1 MFGKNL
7 EFAIQQLQAA
17 SNTTVVDNTVVV
29 PSYTNGTIDITPEQ
43 VSVIVAWAYQ
53 IAAFIYLGGG
63 IAFTFF
69 GAKLVQLLISG
80 LAGLL
85 AAALPVYLAQNWF
98 GVIGGLIVFGGVAHQ
113 VYHQDKFHSIV
124 LGIAVGSYVGSFIW
138 ALLLSQF
145 TTVYFKYALQVLGA
159 LAFGFA
165 GHHHKD
171 KYHSDEYKDK
181 NAQLS
186 AFVGANMIA
195 TSITLFTNDSLGV
208 WGNLGV
214 QLGCIVVFMFLGHKF
229 QDSIGIGGDH
239 HEEKKNEGDF
249 HKPVETDHH
258 DRL

>member
-17 SNTTVVDNTVVV
+17 ANTPVVDNTNVT
-29 PSYTNGTIDITPEQ
+29 PTNTNTTTNITTEDIYAA
-43 VSVIVAWAYQ
+43 IGWAYQ

-85 AAALPVYLAQNWF
+85 FAAIPIYLTPTIW
-98 GVIGGLIVFGGVAHQ
+98 GVISGLVVFGLIAHQ
-113 VYHQDKFHSIV
+113 VYHKDQFHSIV

-145 TTVYFKYALQVLGA
+145 TPVYWKYILQVVGA
-159 LAFGFA
+159 IAFGFA

-171 KYHSDEYKDK
+171 KYHSNEYKDK

-195 TSITLFTNDSLGV
+195 TSITLFTDDSLGV
-208 WGNLGV
+208 WGNLGI
-214 QLGCIVVFMFLGHKF
+214 QLACIVVFMFLGHKF

-239 HEEKKNEGDF
+239 HEEKKNEG
-249 HKPVETDHH
+249 HYEK
-258 DRL
+258 